1 MPQSGESGRL
11 KFRWKGLK
19 MSIIK
24 VAVIGIVS
32 VLLGLQFKTIKSE
45 YGTMV
50 VLVAAICI
58 FFFGITR
65 VNRIIEAVNLV
76 KSGLGISGSYIQML
90 LKIVGISYICEFSSD
105 ICKDSGYSA
114 LSNQIHIFGKLSIL
128 VISAPVF
135 LKLFDVIGGM
145 L

>member
-1 MPQSGESGRL
+1 MT
-11 KFRWKGLK
+11 
-19 MSIIK
+19 IIK
-24 VAVIGIVS
+24 VAAIAIVA
-32 VLLGLQFKTIKSE
+32 VLMGLQFKNIKSE
-45 YGTMV
+45 YGTMI
-50 VLVAAICI
+50 VLVAAMCI
-58 FFFGITR
+58 FFFGITKIS
-65 VNRIIEAVNLV
+65 RIMEAVEMV
-76 KSGLGISGSYIQML
+76 RGSLGISSSYIQL
-90 LKIVGISYICEFSSD
+90 LIKIVGISYICEFSSD

>member
-1 MPQSGESGRL
+1 
-11 KFRWKGLK
+11 

-76 KSGLGISGSYIQML
+76 KSGLGISGSYIKML

>member
-1 MPQSGESGRL
+1 
-11 KFRWKGLK
+11 

-114 LSNQIHIFGKLSIL
+114 RSNQIHIFGKLSIL

>member
-1 MPQSGESGRL
+1 
-11 KFRWKGLK
+11 

-90 LKIVGISYICEFSSD
+90 LKIVGISYIFEFSSD
-105 ICKDSGYSA
+105 IFKDSGYSA

>member
-1 MPQSGESGRL
+1 
-11 KFRWKGLK
+11 

-24 VAVIGIVS
+24 VAVIGIVY

>member
-1 MPQSGESGRL
+1 
-11 KFRWKGLK
+11 
-19 MSIIK
+19 
-24 VAVIGIVS
+24 
-32 VLLGLQFKTIKSE
+32 
-45 YGTMV
+45 MV

>member
-1 MPQSGESGRL
+1 
-11 KFRWKGLK
+11 

-90 LKIVGISYICEFSSD
+90 LKIVGISYISEFSSD

>member
-1 MPQSGESGRL
+1 
-11 KFRWKGLK
+11 

-32 VLLGLQFKTIKSE
+32 VLLGLPFKTIKSE

>member
-1 MPQSGESGRL
+1 MLHSGEFGML

>member
-1 MPQSGESGRL
+1 
-11 KFRWKGLK
+11 

-50 VLVAAICI
+50 VLVAAICT

>member
-1 MPQSGESGRL
+1 MR
-11 KFRWKGLK
+11 GLK

>member
-1 MPQSGESGRL
+1 
-11 KFRWKGLK
+11 

-58 FFFGITR
+58 VFF
-65 VNRIIEAVNLV
+65 
-76 KSGLGISGSYIQML
+76 
-90 LKIVGISYICEFSSD
+90 
-105 ICKDSGYSA
+105 
-114 LSNQIHIFGKLSIL
+114 
-128 VISAPVF
+128 
-135 LKLFDVIGGM
+135 
-145 L
+145 

>member
-1 MPQSGESGRL
+1 MGI
-11 KFRWKGLK
+11 K

-32 VLLGLQFKTIKSE
+32 VLLGLQFKNIKSE
-45 YGTMV
+45 YGTIV

-58 FFFGITR
+58 FFFGVTKIS
-65 VNRIIEAVNLV
+65 RIIEAVDIV
-76 KSGLGISGSYIQML
+76 RSGLGISGSYIQML
-90 LKIVGISYICEFSSD
+90 IKIVGISYICEFSSD

-114 LSNQIHIFGKLSIL
+114 LANQIHIFGKLSIL

>member
-1 MPQSGESGRL
+1 MGI
-11 KFRWKGLK
+11 K

-32 VLLGLQFKTIKSE
+32 VLLGLQFKNIKSE
-45 YGTMV
+45 YGTIV

-58 FFFGITR
+58 FFFGITKIS
-65 VNRIIEAVNLV
+65 RIIEAVDIV
-76 KSGLGISGSYIQML
+76 RSGLGISGSYIQML
-90 LKIVGISYICEFSSD
+90 IKIVGISYICEFSSD

-114 LSNQIHIFGKLSIL
+114 LANQIHIFGKLSIL

>member
-1 MPQSGESGRL
+1 
-11 KFRWKGLK
+11 

-65 VNRIIEAVNLV
+65 VNRIKEAINLV
-76 KSGLGISGSYIQML
+76 KSCLGITGRYIQML

>member
-1 MPQSGESGRL
+1 
-11 KFRWKGLK
+11 

-76 KSGLGISGSYIQML
+76 KSGLGISGSYSQMQ